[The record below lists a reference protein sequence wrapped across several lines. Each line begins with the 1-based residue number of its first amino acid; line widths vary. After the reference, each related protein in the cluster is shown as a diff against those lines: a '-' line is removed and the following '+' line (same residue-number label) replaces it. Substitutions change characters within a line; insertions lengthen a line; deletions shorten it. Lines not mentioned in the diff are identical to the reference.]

1 MAQDRGVSAASRER
15 FADIVRAGGA
25 AGDPADVR
33 LDRALLMLSAETQPD
48 DEVSGTGLDEVER
61 RWLAELDE
69 LAESVPAEGR
79 DDSRLR
85 AVLSGFQGASSDYSL
100 LESSLLPDVLRRRRG
115 LPILLSSVWTEVA
128 RRAGVPAYGVGLPGH
143 FVVGVGDPDGV
154 RVLVDPW
161 SGGRL
166 LPFDRARDIAAET
179 GRSLRPEH
187 LRPHDPIDTID
198 RVLANVRAWASTPE
212 RSRHRVWA
220 AELGLLL
227 PRHDLGLRRE
237 YGEALIAVGRYVEAS
252 RLLEDYADL
261 VAGPM
266 PLEAEHARRVARQ
279 ARARLN

>member
-1 MAQDRGVSAASRER
+1 MSAASRER

-48 DEVSGTGLDEVER
+48 DEVSGSGLDDVER
-61 RWLAELDE
+61 RWLAELDD
-69 LAESVPAEGR
+69 LAESVPEEGR

-85 AVLSGFQGASSDYSL
+85 AVLGGFQGASSDYAL

-115 LPILLSSVWTEVA
+115 LPILLSTVWTEVA

-154 RVLVDPW
+154 RMLVDPW

-166 LPFDRARDIAAET
+166 LPYDRARDIAAET

-198 RVLANVRAWASTPE
+198 RVLGNIRAWASTPE

>member
-1 MAQDRGVSAASRER
+1 MSAASRER

-48 DEVSGTGLDEVER
+48 DEVSGSGLDDVER
-61 RWLAELDE
+61 RWLAELDD
-69 LAESVPAEGR
+69 LAESVPEEGR

-85 AVLSGFQGASSDYSL
+85 AVLGGFQGASSDYAL

-115 LPILLSSVWTEVA
+115 LPILLSTVWTEVA

-166 LPFDRARDIAAET
+166 LPYDRARDIAAET

-237 YGEALIAVGRYVEAS
+237 YAESLIAVGRYVEAS

>member
-1 MAQDRGVSAASRER
+1 VSAASRER

-48 DEVSGTGLDEVER
+48 DAVSGVGLDEIES
-61 RWLAELDE
+61 RWLAELDD
-69 LAESVPAEGR
+69 LAGLVPPEGR

-85 AVLSGFQGASSDYSL
+85 AVLGGFQGASSDYSL

-161 SGGRL
+161 CGGRL

-198 RVLANVRAWASTPE
+198 RVLGNVRAWASTPE

-237 YGEALIAVGRYVEAS
+237 YGEALIAVGRYLEAS

-266 PLEAEHARRVARQ
+266 PLEAEHARRTARQ

>member
-1 MAQDRGVSAASRER
+1 MSAASRER

-48 DEVSGTGLDEVER
+48 DEVSGSGLDEVER
-61 RWLAELDE
+61 RWLAELDD
-69 LAESVPAEGR
+69 LAESVPADGR

-85 AVLSGFQGASSDYSL
+85 AVLGGFQGASSDYTL

-115 LPILLSSVWTEVA
+115 LPILLSTVWTEVA

-143 FVVGVGDPDGV
+143 FVVGVGDPEGV

-166 LPFDRARDIAAET
+166 LPYDRARDIAAET
-179 GRSLRPEH
+179 GRSLKPEH
-187 LRPHDPIDTID
+187 LRPHDPIDTIN
-198 RVLANVRAWASTPE
+198 RVLGNIRAWASTPE
-212 RSRHRVWA
+212 RSRHRVWS

-261 VAGPM
+261 VARPM
-266 PLEAEHARRVARQ
+266 PLEAEQARRIARQ